1 MVFSS
6 TIGWYSSNTC
16 FVFNKSIFNAVLLSF
31 LLEISTSFEPSPIL
45 YVIVSTFFL
54 ESIYFKTHFSKN
66 EKTGYFYPVN
76 EVYVKVDLDEK
87 IINTITYKLSAS
99 LLDPYQTFC
108 LKEELKHYD
117 LKYYLQKDKK
127 NVELLIFSENIDKLN
142 SLVKVLKNYQ
152 ISATIAPYKKD
163 LI

>member
-1 MVFSS
+1 MQKIIKWIFTLLLLGV
-6 TIGWYSSNTC
+6 
-16 FVFNKSIFNAVLLSF
+16 SIFIILF
-31 LLEISTSFEPSPIL
+31 LIEINSPEKLAEIEPL
-45 YVIVSTFFL
+45 ALKNEVIQKKSKDVWL
-54 ESIYFKTHFSKN
+54 NHFSKN

>member
-1 MVFSS
+1 MQKIIKWIFTLLLLGV
-6 TIGWYSSNTC
+6 
-16 FVFNKSIFNAVLLSF
+16 SIFIILF
-31 LLEISTSFEPSPIL
+31 LIEINSPEKLAEIESL
-45 YVIVSTFFL
+45 ALKNEVIQKKSKDVWL
-54 ESIYFKTHFSKN
+54 NHFSKN